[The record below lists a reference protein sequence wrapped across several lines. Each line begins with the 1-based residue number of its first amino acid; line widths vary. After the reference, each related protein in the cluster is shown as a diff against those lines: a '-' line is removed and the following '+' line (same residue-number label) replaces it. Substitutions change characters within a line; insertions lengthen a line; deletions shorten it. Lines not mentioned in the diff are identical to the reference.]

1 MTSPAQRESIDP
13 GSAPGA
19 GPGVPPGAPASRSIV
34 RLAGRAYLR
43 YAIPLT
49 LLAGLALAPWLVLA
63 LGVRVPADLAGA
75 RGALRAAWIVGA
87 TAWIGQ
93 LLLVGAAAPLV
104 RALDAGAPPS
114 QLRALGRG
122 ARGLLR
128 AAVPWLAA
136 VAAIAIGGL
145 ALAIPGLLLLVLF
158 STTAAST
165 QRGLPGPLVESVG
178 VVRGR
183 LGLAAAAVGVLLAV
197 DLGAVLVAGELLR
210 PEGAGR
216 PSPEQLAP
224 FRRVVDV
231 AAVAI
236 VAIAPPIAALL
247 AAVHARASRA

>member
-1 MTSPAQRESIDP
+1 VTAPPRSEQIT
-13 GSAPGA
+13 PGA
-19 GPGVPPGAPASRSIV
+19 SPGALASRRIL

-43 YAIPLT
+43 YAVPLT
-49 LLAGLALAPWLVLA
+49 LLAVLALAPWLVLA
-63 LGVRVPADLAGA
+63 LGVRVPADLAGV
-75 RGALRAAWIVGA
+75 RGALRAAWLVGA

-114 QLRALGRG
+114 QLRALGLG
-122 ARGLLR
+122 ALGLLR

-136 VAAIAIGGL
+136 IAAIALGGL
-145 ALAIPGLLLLVLF
+145 ALAIPGLVLLVLF

-165 QRGLPGPLVESVG
+165 QRGLPGPLVESAG
-178 VVRGR
+178 IVRRR

-197 DLGAVLVAGELLR
+197 DLGAVVVAVELLR
-210 PEGAGR
+210 PEGTGR